1 MTTIPE
7 ERLDRSPS
15 DQVAPIAWSA
25 FRAELLALY
34 QPPMVALPTARKMA
48 SVIRD
53 LERLGLE
60 TTADLTVTLVT
71 RVIAGRPPGQ
81 SAYTLHSVLAVVRSI
96 CSYAETSG
104 YLRVSPFR
112 LRKLSKWV
120 RLPMLGDKR
129 CLSREEIRKVL
140 SLAARHVEER
150 TAWSQWRSRRLL
162 VTIAIAAYCG
172 LRKME
177 VLQLEV
183 DDVDVANRVIWVRPH
198 GGKHLKT
205 RASEAPI
212 PIPDALV
219 PYLTKWQEHRL
230 DAPRDFPLPPTCPY
244 FIPTLDRKACW
255 TSGQPGGK
263 ALDRFRAVALLAG
276 VEGATFQSLRRAWAT
291 HAEYY
296 GLGESMIARVLRHT
310 TTATSKKHYRQA
322 EITNMNASV
331 KDFNF

>member
-7 ERLDRSPS
+7 ERLHSTADH
-15 DQVAPIAWSA
+15 VTPIAWSA

-34 QPPMVALPTARKMA
+34 QPPMVAQPTARKMA

-60 TTADLTVTLVT
+60 TTADLTVNLVT

-96 CSYAETSG
+96 CSYAETAG
-104 YLRVSPFR
+104 YLRCSPFR

-120 RLPMLGDKR
+120 RLPTLQDKR
-129 CLSREEIRKVL
+129 CLSREEIRRCLDLMAK
-140 SLAARHVEER
+140 HVAER

-162 VTIAIAAYCG
+162 ATVAIIAYTGI
-172 LRKME
+172 RKME
-177 VLQLEV
+177 CLQLEV
-183 DDVDVANRVIWVRPH
+183 DDVDLINRVIWVRPH
-198 GGKHLKT
+198 DGRRLKT
-205 RASEAPI
+205 VASEAPI
-212 PIPDALV
+212 PVPNGLV
-219 PYLTKWQEHRL
+219 SYLTAWIEHRL
-230 DAPRDFPLPPTCPY
+230 DAPAGFPMPKECPY
-244 FIPTLDRKACW
+244 FIPTLDRRAPW
-255 TSGQPGGK
+255 VSGQPGGK

-291 HAEYY
+291 HAEFH
-296 GLGESMIARVLRHT
+296 GLGEAMIARVLRHT

-331 KDFNF
+331 KDIDF